1 VFSIPKED
9 TMAEPITILG
19 IAGSLRKDSYNKA
32 ALRAAQQLCPPGAKL
47 EIYDIAG
54 LPLFNQDEERAPNA
68 KVADFK
74 QKIRAA
80 HAVLISTPEYNYSIP
95 GVLKNA
101 IDCASRP
108 YGDSAWTGKPVALMS
123 ASISIFGGV
132 RAQYHLRQSFIFLN
146 MDDVKQPEVAIPGA
160 AQRFDSQG
168 NLTDETS
175 RKLISQLLQALVAK
189 TRASQTTLK
198 QAA

>member
-1 VFSIPKED
+1 MADQISIL
-9 TMAEPITILG
+9 A

-32 ALRAAQQLCPPGAKL
+32 ALRIARELCPEGAKI

-54 LPLFNQDEERAPNA
+54 LPLFNQDEERNPTP
-68 KVADFK
+68 KVTEFK

-80 HAVLISTPEYNYSIP
+80 DAILISTAEYNYGLP

-101 IDCASRP
+101 IDVASRP
-108 YGDSAWTGKPVALMS
+108 YGDNAWSGKPVAIMS
-123 ASISIFGGV
+123 AAMGIAGGL
-132 RAQYHLRQSFIFLN
+132 RAQYQLRQSFVFLN
-146 MDDVKQPEVAIPGA
+146 MDAVVQPEVAIA
-160 AQRFDSQG
+160 TAHQRFDEKG

-175 RKLISQLLQALVAK
+175 KKMIRQLVENLVAK
-189 TRASQTTLK
+189 TRILRQPIK